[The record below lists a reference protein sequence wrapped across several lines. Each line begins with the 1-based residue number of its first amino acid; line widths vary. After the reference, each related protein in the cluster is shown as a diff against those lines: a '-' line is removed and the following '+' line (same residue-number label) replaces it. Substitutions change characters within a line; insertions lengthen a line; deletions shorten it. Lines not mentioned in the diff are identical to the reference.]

1 MGDAWWREWSTC
13 VGGNGCFYGSAN
25 TASCYSKPFKAV
37 RSEDAAV
44 PEAVRAKAEKCAARL
59 RKRRAALKK
68 RGVSAN
74 KAKVAV
80 ARELAE
86 WIYHIAVMPA

>member
-1 MGDAWWREWSTC
+1 M
-13 VGGNGCFYGSAN
+13 
-25 TASCYSKPFKAV
+25 
-37 RSEDAAV
+37 

-68 RGVSAN
+68 RNVKAN

-86 WIYHIAVMPA
+86 WIYYIAVMPA

>member
-1 MGDAWWREWSTC
+1 MGQIH
-13 VGGNGCFYGSAN
+13 
-25 TASCYSKPFKAV
+25 
-37 RSEDAAV
+37 
-44 PEAVRAKAEKCAARL
+44 
-59 RKRRAALKK
+59 
-68 RGVSAN
+68 SAN

>member
-1 MGDAWWREWSTC
+1 MTIH
-13 VGGNGCFYGSAN
+13 
-25 TASCYSKPFKAV
+25 T
-37 RSEDAAV
+37 
-44 PEAVRAKAEKCAARL
+44 
-59 RKRRAALKK
+59 LKM